1 MEPLNQTV
9 LRQMHNRKKWN
20 LLSRGTS
27 LRHRVKGY
35 TVIGRIDEEMT
46 VHVTVTVRCTV
57 AETDRL

>member
-9 LRQMHNRKKWN
+9 PRQMHNRKKWN

-27 LRHRVKGY
+27 PRRWVKDY
-35 TVIGRIDEEMT
+35 TVIGRTNEERT